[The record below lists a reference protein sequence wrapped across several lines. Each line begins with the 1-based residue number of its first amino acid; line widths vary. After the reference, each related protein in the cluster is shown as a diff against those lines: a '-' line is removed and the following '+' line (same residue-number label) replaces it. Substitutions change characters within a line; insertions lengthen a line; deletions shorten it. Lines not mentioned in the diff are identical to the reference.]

1 MSFLQQKWNEH
12 QLRPARRYSSQREFE
27 ADWVSGLRRRY
38 RLSQERLAAL
48 ASVSVTTV
56 QNWENPTSA
65 KRIAEHNQDRLR
77 DIERELWI
85 KAHVTLLE
93 PCPPY
98 IRALHELMSANR
110 DSSAQ
115 GLADYL
121 VSCMDAGDSGRA
133 RLLHWAGLS
142 YSIADPASAKARA
155 YEEAALQALGA
166 GNDGNDCLAA
176 AIENEILGAQFE
188 NLLALPEG
196 ETRRDKGR
204 QLMQACRRLFQR
216 DQQPAYLWNA
226 LEVACRAPLDMQDR
240 FGLVS
245 ELQTRLGEAGVRR
258 RICAEAAYQGARALV
273 ADPVPADPA
282 TLN

>member
-1 MSFLQQKWNEH
+1 MSYLQQKWNEH
-12 QLRPARRYSSQREFE
+12 QTKPLRRYSSQREFE

-38 RLSQERLAAL
+38 RISQERLASL

-56 QNWENPTSA
+56 QNWENPLSA

-98 IRALHELMSANR
+98 IKALHELLSANR

-121 VSCMDAGDSGRA
+121 VSCMAADDPGRA
-133 RLLHWAGLS
+133 RLLHWAGLA
-142 YSIADPASAKARA
+142 YSIADPGARQARA
-155 YEEAALQALGA
+155 YEEAALRALGSSE
-166 GNDGNDCLAA
+166 GNDSLAA

-188 NLLALPEG
+188 DLLVLPEG
-196 ETRRDKGR
+196 EARRRKGR
-204 QLMQACRRLFQR
+204 NLLDACRRLFQR
-216 DQQPAYLWNA
+216 DRQPAYLWNA
-226 LEVACRAPLDMQDR
+226 LEVACRAPLSTADM
-240 FGLVS
+240 FALVG
-245 ELQTRLGEAGVRR
+245 ELDALLGEDRVRR
-258 RICAEAAYQGARALV
+258 RIQGEEAYQAAR
-273 ADPVPADPA
+273 PVLAESA